1 MTQKKFTERTG
12 ITPTPEQ
19 FDYIHAVYMN
29 TSMDKDQF
37 CEEFKKYGESEIL
50 RDVHVRTVN
59 FELQCKQK
67 LEVIENIADY
77 LITKACDY
85 DSSEFYFKAVS
96 LIGQRNVVL
105 RKMELGLPF
114 NNEDNV
120 YIANNLK

>member
-1 MTQKKFTERTG
+1 MQK
-12 ITPTPEQ
+12 Q
-19 FDYIHAVYMN
+19 
-29 TSMDKDQF
+29 
-37 CEEFKKYGESEIL
+37 
-50 RDVHVRTVN
+50 
-59 FELQCKQK
+59 
-67 LEVIENIADY
+67 EVIENIADY